1 LELGGGGISTLM
13 IYAHLLVKGV
23 SGGLNW
29 DHCTLNHP
37 KINAAP
43 KKWMKYGAGGHNC
56 SVALDLRKIEH
67 VVGEGATVFPNTTG
81 QR

>member
-1 LELGGGGISTLM
+1 LELGGGGIGTLM
-13 IYAHLLVKGV
+13 IYAHLLLKGV
-23 SGGLNW
+23 SGRGLNL

-43 KKWMKYGAGGHNC
+43 NKHNC
-56 SVALDLRKIEH
+56 SAALDLRQFEQ
-67 VVGEGATVFPNTTG
+67 VVEEGATVFPNAAG